1 MGHAQGG
8 IPCNADYSGWRALA
22 QPSLRV
28 TAKNRRRAAV
38 YYRAMFLFIFFWI
51 VLALVVGV
59 LAAGRGRKGFG
70 WTILACLI
78 SPPLAAAFLL
88 AIADRSPHAREPV
101 AQTHTDCPHCEG
113 RILREARVCR
123 HCGADVSA

>member
-1 MGHAQGG
+1 MPGAAYPAMQITLVGAH
-8 IPCNADYSGWRALA
+8 WRNLLYASR
-22 QPSLRV
+22 Q
-28 TAKNRRRAAV
+28 KNRRRAAV

-51 VLALVVGV
+51 VFALVVGV

-78 SPPLAAAFLL
+78 SPPLAAAFLF
-88 AIADRSPHAREPV
+88 ATADRSPHAREPV

-113 RILREARVCR
+113 RILCEARVCR